1 MNPGSSTAWLCNPQ
15 GGLESFV
22 ILCEC
27 DPQEADALMSQ
38 VIPATLKLDMA
49 RHTWVFCA
57 FKFDLSKAGK
67 RQILRNFA
75 DMVDDICIISFCEFR

>member
-49 RHTWVFCA
+49 PRLFLA
-57 FKFDLSKAGK
+57 
-67 RQILRNFA
+67 
-75 DMVDDICIISFCEFR
+75 IIKERYEENLGYQ